1 VTRKTIAF
9 FPEASFG
16 AALNCV
22 GIAQALR
29 ERGHE
34 ALFLCD
40 PGFAGVF
47 ENYGFAEHPVPM
59 APDMSDEELE
69 KFWSAF
75 ITRHLPHFRL
85 SPEGQLPTYV
95 RDCWEAIVESAE
107 IAEKPLQETLARI
120 DPDAIVVDNVIGFP
134 ALMQAGVPWVR
145 MVSCAE
151 TEIGDARVPPV
162 MSGLGVDD
170 AAGFPAFRARYKEA
184 LGPVHARYNSF
195 RETRGLPALPPG
207 EFMESSPDLNL
218 LLYAKPLR
226 FDRAEPLTPPR
237 FHYLEGCVRE
247 EDPFE
252 MPDIPAATTQP
263 VVYVSFGSLGAA
275 DVALFERMIRL
286 FAELP
291 YRFLINVGGYKDS
304 FRDVPDNVHLDYWYP
319 QPSVIAKSDL
329 VIHHGGNNSVHEALY
344 FGRPSIVMPYCWDGH
359 DNARRLQDT
368 GLGHHLDRYAWRDHE
383 MIHALQDL
391 TTDKP
396 MQERLKR
403 IAADMAAA
411 DGRGRAA
418 DLVLSTIERSAGSV

>member
-1 VTRKTIAF
+1 MPMKKKTIAF

-29 ERGHE
+29 DRGHE
-34 ALFLCD
+34 AVFLCD

-69 KFWSAF
+69 QFWSAF

-85 SPEGQLPTYV
+85 GPQEQIPTYAY
-95 RDCWEAIVESAE
+95 DCWKAIVESAE
-107 IAEKPLQETLARI
+107 IAEAPLQDVLASLA
-120 DPDAIVVDNVIGFP
+120 PDAIVVDNVIAFP
-134 ALMQAGVPWVR
+134 AVLQSGRPWVR

-151 TEIGDARVPPV
+151 TEIADARIPPV
-162 MSGLGVDD
+162 MSGLGADEPG
-170 AAGFPAFRARYKEA
+170 AFAAFRENYSAA
-184 LGPVHARYNSF
+184 LSPVHDRYNAF
-195 RETRGLPALPPG
+195 RHRCGLSPLPPG
-207 EFMESSPDLNL
+207 QFMEPSPVLNL
-218 LLYAKPLR
+218 LLYASPLR
-226 FDRAEPLTPPR
+226 FERSVPLTPPR
-237 FHYLEGCVRE
+237 FEYLEGCVRQE
-247 EDPFE
+247 EPFE
-252 MPDIPAATTQP
+252 MPDIPAARDTP

-304 FRDVPDNVHLDYWYP
+304 FHHVPDNVHLDYWYP
-319 QPSVIAKSDL
+319 QPSVIAQCDL

-344 FGRPSIVMPYCWDGH
+344 YGKPSIVMPYCWDGH
-359 DNARRLQDT
+359 DNARRLHDT
-368 GLGHHLDRYAWRDHE
+368 GLGRHLDRYAWRDQE
-383 MIHALQDL
+383 MIDALDTL
-391 TTDKP
+391 IGDAALHD
-396 MQERLKR
+396 RLR
-403 IAADMAAA
+403 GIAADMVAA

-418 DLVLSTIERSAGSV
+418 ELILDVTG

>member
-1 VTRKTIAF
+1 MTRKTIAF

-34 ALFLCD
+34 AVFLCD

-47 ENYGFAEHPVPM
+47 ENYGFTEHPVPM

-85 SPEGQLPTYV
+85 SPEDQLPTYV
-95 RDCWEAIVESAE
+95 RDCWEAIVDSAE
-107 IAEKPLQETLARI
+107 IAEAPLQAALGRI

-151 TEIGDARVPPV
+151 TEIADARVPPV
-162 MSGLGVDD
+162 MSGLGGDD
-170 AAGFPAFRARYKEA
+170 AEAFPAFRARYDEA
-184 LGPVHARYNSF
+184 LGPVHARYNGF
-195 RETRGLPALPPG
+195 RETRGLPALPAG
-207 EFMESSPDLNL
+207 EFMEISPDLNL

-226 FDRAEPLTPPR
+226 FDRAKPLTPPR

-252 MPDIPAATTQP
+252 MPDIPAASNTP

-286 FAELP
+286 FADLP

-319 QPSVIAKSDL
+319 QPSVIDQADL

-344 FGRPSIVMPYCWDGH
+344 FGKPSIIMPYCWDGH
-359 DNARRLQDT
+359 DNARRLHDT
-368 GLGHHLDRYAWRDHE
+368 GLGVHLDRYAWRDQE
-383 MIHALQDL
+383 MIDALAGL
-391 TTDKP
+391 TSDKGIKN
-396 MQERLKR
+396 RLGR
-403 IAADMAAA
+403 ISADMIAA
-411 DGRGRAA
+411 DGRRQAA
-418 DLVLSTIERSAGSV
+418 ELILSVAR

>member
-1 VTRKTIAF
+1 MTRKTIAF

-34 ALFLCD
+34 AVFLCD

-69 KFWSAF
+69 KFWSGF

-85 SPEGQLPTYV
+85 SPEDQLPTYV
-95 RDCWEAIVESAE
+95 RDCWEAIVDSAE
-107 IAEKPLQETLARI
+107 IAEAPLQAALGRI

-151 TEIGDARVPPV
+151 TEIGDAQVPPV
-162 MSGLGVDD
+162 MSGLAAED
-170 AAGFPAFRARYKEA
+170 AGAFPAFRARYEAA
-184 LGPVHARYNSF
+184 LGPVHDRYNAF

-207 EFMESSPDLNL
+207 EFMENSPDLNL
-218 LLYAKPLR
+218 LLYAAPLR

-252 MPDIPAATTQP
+252 MPDIPAATNTP

-286 FAELP
+286 FAGLP

-319 QPSVIAKSDL
+319 QPSVIEKADL

-344 FGRPSIVMPYCWDGH
+344 FGKPSIVMPYCWDGH
-359 DNARRLQDT
+359 DNARRLHDT
-368 GLGHHLDRYAWRDHE
+368 GLGVHLDRYAWRDQE
-383 MIHALQDL
+383 MIDALAGL
-391 TTDKP
+391 TSNKE
-396 MQERLKR
+396 MSQRLGGISADM
-403 IAADMAAA
+403 IAAVGRRQAAEMILNVA
-411 DGRGRAA
+411 R
-418 DLVLSTIERSAGSV
+418 